1 MSRRTPAA
9 APTISLFP
17 FLAVLLCT
25 MGALLVLLVLFSRSA
40 LQAGVR
46 EAEAAIEEL
55 ELARENARWRR
66 DQLEGV
72 RQKTN
77 DDLSRARM
85 VLAGIEENIRAL
97 EDELARLVG
106 VVEALES
113 EAKVTDATDLAAL
126 EVKLTN
132 ARESLDKARA
142 DQATR
147 PAAYAV
153 VPYVGKHG
161 THRRPLYIECCVDGV
176 FLQPE
181 GIRLTPGDFDGPPGP
196 GNPLASAL
204 RAAREQMA
212 RTIPNP
218 GDPASQPY
226 PLLLVRPSGVMA
238 YYAAREAISSWGNEF
253 GYQLI
258 EDDWTIAYP
267 PPDVAIA
274 EAENRAIEESR
285 RRLQW
290 LAETHP
296 QRPAK
301 PQRQYRAAPTRG
313 GVVENGGPSVLGDQ
327 AQWEWKNQPAGGTPT
342 PGGSRGGRSFNG
354 GGPGVAAGAA
364 GASGDP
370 SGLAGTGSG
379 GGPGGGGGP
388 GAGGGSGSGTDG
400 DGAAG
405 GDGVGPGRPFLS
417 AAGTPDDPAGD
428 AILASGRGMGGG
440 PGDGGPGGNGPA
452 SGGMAGNGPEG
463 TPGTAGGA
471 FGKAGLAGAPDQ
483 TNTTAGGVD
492 GAGEAGDGAPAG
504 PGSRYGAAG
513 STFAGGS
520 AGSAAGGAAGGAAN
534 GATSGGA
541 GSGNLGLDGSAS
553 GASGGTSGGTS
564 GGSASG
570 ASGGAG
576 GDVSMPG
583 MLSVGGGGAGG
594 ASGGSGSLANSRGSN
609 WASLATNDRP
619 VPLTR
624 PIRVECALNEFRIL
638 DDSGRRI
645 QTRIPI
651 DGDTAAAIDP
661 FVGALHTKVKGWGLA
676 GDRMYWR
683 PELVLSATNDG
694 QSRREDLEQLL
705 ADSGIDVRPR
715 EAKEERVEPLPPI
728 QRASY
733 NRLLK

>member
-40 LQAGVR
+40 SQAGVR

-77 DDLSRARM
+77 DDLSRARL
-85 VLAGIEENIRAL
+85 VLSGIEENIRTL
-97 EDELARLVG
+97 EDDLARLVG

-113 EAKVTDATDLAAL
+113 ETKVTDATDLAAL

-132 ARESLDKARA
+132 ARESLDKART

-212 RTIPNP
+212 RTIPNA

-541 GSGNLGLDGSAS
+541 GSGNLGL
-553 GASGGTSGGTS
+553 

-645 QTRIPI
+645 QTRVPI
-651 DGDTAAAIDP
+651 DGATAAAIDP

-715 EAKEERVEPLPPI
+715 EAKEERVEPLPPV

-733 NRLLK
+733 NRLPK

>member
-40 LQAGVR
+40 SQAGIR

-66 DQLEGV
+66 DQLDGV

-85 VLAGIEENIRAL
+85 VLAGIEENTREL
-97 EDELARLVG
+97 EDELGRLVG
-106 VVEALES
+106 IVEALES
-113 EAKVTDATDLAAL
+113 EAKVADASDLAAL

-132 ARESLDKARA
+132 ARESLDKARE
-142 DQATR
+142 DQASR

-204 RAAREQMA
+204 RAARETMA
-212 RTIPNP
+212 RTVPNP
-218 GDPASQPY
+218 GDPAAQPY

-238 YYAAREAISSWGNEF
+238 YYAAREAISSWGIEF

-327 AQWEWKNQPAGGTPT
+327 SQFEWKDQPAGGTPT

-354 GGPGVAAGAA
+354 GGPGVAAG
-364 GASGDP
+364 GSASP
-370 SGLAGTGSG
+370 SGMAGTGN
-379 GGPGGGGGP
+379 GPGGGAGQGY
-388 GAGGGSGSGTDG
+388 GGGTGQGPDG
-400 DGAAG
+400 GA
-405 GDGVGPGRPFLS
+405 GDGVAPGRPFLS

-440 PGDGGPGGNGPA
+440 PGGGGGSPGGPRGPGG
-452 SGGMAGNGPEG
+452 SLRGGAAGNGPEG
-463 TPGTAGGA
+463 TPGESGGA
-471 FGKAGLAGAPDQ
+471 FGQPGLAAQPEQ
-483 TNTTAGGVD
+483 TNSAPGSAGG
-492 GAGEAGDGAPAG
+492 GGEAGADGAVGGDAG
-504 PGSRYGAAG
+504 GRYGSAGG
-513 STFAGGS
+513 STFAGGT

-534 GATSGGA
+534 GAASGATSGAA
-541 GSGNLGLDGSAS
+541 GSGNLGL
-553 GASGGTSGGTS
+553 

-594 ASGGSGSLANSRGSN
+594 AGGGSGSLANSRGAN

-624 PIRVECALNEFRIL
+624 PIRVECGLNEFRIL
-638 DDSGRRI
+638 DDAGRRI
-645 QTRIPI
+645 QTRVPI
-651 DGDTAAAIDP
+651 DGDTASAIDP
-661 FVGALHTKVKGWGLA
+661 FVGALHTKVKNWGLA

-683 PELVLSATNDG
+683 PELVLSATSDG
-694 QSRREDLEQLL
+694 QSRRDDLERLL

-715 EAKEERVEPLPPI
+715 DAKEERVEPLPPV

-733 NRLLK
+733 NLPLK

>member
-40 LQAGVR
+40 SQAGIR

-66 DQLEGV
+66 DQLDGV

-85 VLAGIEENIRAL
+85 VLAGIEENTREL
-97 EDELARLVG
+97 EDELGRLVG
-106 VVEALES
+106 IVEALES
-113 EAKVTDATDLAAL
+113 EAKVADASDLAAL

-132 ARESLDKARA
+132 ARESLDKARE
-142 DQATR
+142 DQASR

-212 RTIPNP
+212 RTVPNP

-327 AQWEWKNQPAGGTPT
+327 SQFEWKDQPAGGTPT
-342 PGGSRGGRSFNG
+342 PAGSRGGRSFNG
-354 GGPGVAAGAA
+354 GGPGVAAG
-364 GASGDP
+364 GSASP
-370 SGLAGTGSG
+370 SGMAGTGN
-379 GGPGGGGGP
+379 GPGGGAGQGY
-388 GAGGGSGSGTDG
+388 GGGSGQGPDG
-400 DGAAG
+400 GA
-405 GDGVGPGRPFLS
+405 GDGVAPGRPFLS

-440 PGDGGPGGNGPA
+440 PGGGGGSPGGPRGPGG
-452 SGGMAGNGPEG
+452 SLRGGAAGNGPEG
-463 TPGTAGGA
+463 TPGESGGA
-471 FGKAGLAGAPDQ
+471 FGQPGLAAQPGQ
-483 TNTTAGGVD
+483 TNSAQGSAGG
-492 GAGEAGDGAPAG
+492 GGEAGADGAVGGDAG
-504 PGSRYGAAG
+504 GRYGSAGG
-513 STFAGGS
+513 STFAGGT

-534 GATSGGA
+534 GAASGATSGAA
-541 GSGNLGLDGSAS
+541 GSGNLGL
-553 GASGGTSGGTS
+553 
-564 GGSASG
+564 GGSAGG

-576 GDVSMPG
+576 GDAAQISH
-583 MLSVGGGGAGG
+583 
-594 ASGGSGSLANSRGSN
+594 R
-609 WASLATNDRP
+609 
-619 VPLTR
+619 
-624 PIRVECALNEFRIL
+624 
-638 DDSGRRI
+638 
-645 QTRIPI
+645 Q
-651 DGDTAAAIDP
+651 GDVA
-661 FVGALHTKVKGWGLA
+661 HLA
-676 GDRMYWR
+676 GT
-683 PELVLSATNDG
+683 A
-694 QSRREDLEQLL
+694 SRARRTGLM
-705 ADSGIDVRPR
+705 APYHP
-715 EAKEERVEPLPPI
+715 KP
-728 QRASY
+728 
-733 NRLLK
+733 

>member
-40 LQAGVR
+40 SQAGVR

-66 DQLEGV
+66 DQLDGV

-85 VLAGIEENIRAL
+85 VLAGIEENTREL

-113 EAKVTDATDLAAL
+113 EAKVADASDLAAL

-132 ARESLDKARA
+132 ARESLDKARE
-142 DQATR
+142 DQASR

-212 RTIPNP
+212 RTVPNP

-327 AQWEWKNQPAGGTPT
+327 SQFEWKDQPAGGTPT

-354 GGPGVAAGAA
+354 GGPGVAAAA
-364 GASGDP
+364 NGVA
-370 SGLAGTGSG
+370 A
-379 GGPGGGGGP
+379 GPGGTGGTGT
-388 GAGGGSGSGTDG
+388 GTGGGSGQGSGV
-400 DGAAG
+400 GAGQGQAGAG
-405 GDGVGPGRPFLS
+405 GDGVAPGRPFLS

-440 PGDGGPGGNGPA
+440 PGGGAGSPGGTVQGDG
-452 SGGMAGNGPEG
+452 GGMAGNGPEG
-463 TPGTAGGA
+463 TPGAAGGA
-471 FGKAGLAGAPDQ
+471 FGKPGLVGQPGQ
-483 TNTTAGGVD
+483 TGPAGGAGGSGEPGTD
-492 GAGEAGDGAPAG
+492 AAGGGAG
-504 PGSRYGAAG
+504 RYGAAG
-513 STFAGGS
+513 SSFAGGDT
-520 AGSAAGGAAGGAAN
+520 GSAAGGTAGGAAN
-534 GATSGGA
+534 GAASGSTSGGA
-541 GSGNLGLDGSAS
+541 GSGNLGL
-553 GASGGTSGGTS
+553 

-594 ASGGSGSLANSRGSN
+594 AGGGSGSLANSRGAN
-609 WASLATNDRP
+609 WASLATSDRP

-624 PIRVECALNEFRIL
+624 PIRVECGLNEFRIL
-638 DDSGRRI
+638 DDAGRRI
-645 QTRIPI
+645 QTRVPI
-651 DGDTAAAIDP
+651 DGDTASAIDP
-661 FVGALHTKVKGWGLA
+661 FVGALHTKVKNWGLA

-683 PELVLSATNDG
+683 PELVLSATSDG
-694 QSRREDLEQLL
+694 QSRRDDLERLL

-715 EAKEERVEPLPPI
+715 DAKEERVEPLPPV

-733 NRLLK
+733 NLPLK

>member
-40 LQAGVR
+40 SQAGIR

-66 DQLEGV
+66 DQLDGV

-85 VLAGIEENIRAL
+85 VLAGIEENTREL
-97 EDELARLVG
+97 EDELGRLVG
-106 VVEALES
+106 IVEALES
-113 EAKVTDATDLAAL
+113 EAKVADASDLAAL

-132 ARESLDKARA
+132 ARESLDKARE
-142 DQATR
+142 DQASR

-204 RAAREQMA
+204 RAARETMA
-212 RTIPNP
+212 RTVPNP
-218 GDPASQPY
+218 GDPAAQPY

-327 AQWEWKNQPAGGTPT
+327 SQFEWKDQPAGGTPT

-354 GGPGVAAGAA
+354 GGPGVAAG
-364 GASGDP
+364 GSASP
-370 SGLAGTGSG
+370 SGMAGTGN
-379 GGPGGGGGP
+379 GPGGGAGQGY
-388 GAGGGSGSGTDG
+388 GGGTGQGPDG
-400 DGAAG
+400 GA
-405 GDGVGPGRPFLS
+405 GDGVAPGRPFLS

-440 PGDGGPGGNGPA
+440 PGGGGGSPGGPRGPGGSLRGNA
-452 SGGMAGNGPEG
+452 AGNGPEG
-463 TPGTAGGA
+463 TPGESGGA
-471 FGKAGLAGAPDQ
+471 FGQPGLAAQPEQ
-483 TNTTAGGVD
+483 TNSAPGSAGG
-492 GAGEAGDGAPAG
+492 GGEAGADGAVGGDAG
-504 PGSRYGAAG
+504 GRYGSAGG
-513 STFAGGS
+513 STFAGGT

-534 GATSGGA
+534 GAASGATSGAA
-541 GSGNLGLDGSAS
+541 GSGNLGL
-553 GASGGTSGGTS
+553 

-594 ASGGSGSLANSRGSN
+594 AGGGSGSLANSRGAN

-624 PIRVECALNEFRIL
+624 PIRVECGLNEFRIL
-638 DDSGRRI
+638 DDAGRRI
-645 QTRIPI
+645 QTRVPI
-651 DGDTAAAIDP
+651 DGDTASAIDP
-661 FVGALHTKVKGWGLA
+661 FVGALHTKVKNWGLA

-683 PELVLSATNDG
+683 PELVLSATSDG
-694 QSRREDLEQLL
+694 QSRRDDLERLL

-715 EAKEERVEPLPPI
+715 DAKEERVEPLPPV

-733 NRLLK
+733 NLPLK

>member
-9 APTISLFP
+9 ALTISLFP

-40 LQAGVR
+40 SRAGVR

-66 DQLEGV
+66 DQLDGV
-72 RQKTN
+72 RRKTN

-85 VLAGIEENIRAL
+85 VLAGIEENTREL

-106 VVEALES
+106 VVEALET
-113 EAKVTDATDLAAL
+113 EARESDAADLAAL
-126 EVKLTN
+126 EEKLTN
-132 ARESLDKARA
+132 ARESLDKARE
-142 DQATR
+142 DQASR

-181 GIRLTPGDFDGPPGP
+181 GIRLAPGDFDGPPGP

-212 RTIPNP
+212 RTVPNP

-267 PPDVAIA
+267 PPDPAIA

-285 RRLQW
+285 RRLAW
-290 LAETHP
+290 LAEAHP

-327 AQWEWKNQPAGGTPT
+327 SQWEWKEQSAGGTPT
-342 PGGSRGGRSFNG
+342 PGGGRGGRSM
-354 GGPGVAAGAA
+354 
-364 GASGDP
+364 
-370 SGLAGTGSG
+370 T
-379 GGPGGGGGP
+379 GGPGGQPGSSGTLAGSPVSGAVAGARGG
-388 GAGGGSGSGTDG
+388 AGSGSGG
-400 DGAAG
+400 N
-405 GDGVGPGRPFLS
+405 DGVAPGRPFLS
-417 AAGTPDDPAGD
+417 AAGTADDPSGD
-428 AILASGRGMGGG
+428 AILASGQGMGRSARGG
-440 PGDGGPGGNGPA
+440 GVPGGTVPADAGGAPGNGPA
-452 SGGMAGNGPEG
+452 GTSGMSDGAFGQPGLAARPGPSNPTQG
-463 TPGTAGGA
+463 TPGSGGE
-471 FGKAGLAGAPDQ
+471 P
-483 TNTTAGGVD
+483 GG
-492 GAGEAGDGAPAG
+492 GDGG
-504 PGSRYGAAG
+504 GETGGRYGAAG
-513 STFAGGS
+513 GSAFAGGS
-520 AGSAAGGAAGGAAN
+520 QGAA
-534 GATSGGA
+534 GA
-541 GSGNLGLDGSAS
+541 GSGNLSL
-553 GASGGTSGGTS
+553 
-564 GGSASG
+564 GGSPGG

-576 GDVSMPG
+576 GDVAMPG
-583 MLSVGGGGAGG
+583 MLGVGGGGEGS
-594 ASGGSGSLANSRGSN
+594 SGGGSLASSRGAN

-624 PIRVECALNEFRIL
+624 PIRIECALDEFRIL
-638 DDSGRRI
+638 DDAGRRI
-645 QTRIPI
+645 QTRVPI

-661 FVGALHTKVKGWGLA
+661 FVDALHAKVKGWGLA

-683 PELVLSATNDG
+683 PELVLTATGDG
-694 QSRREDLEQLL
+694 QSRRDDLERLL

-715 EAKEERVEPLPPI
+715 EAKEERVEPLPPV

-733 NRLLK
+733 TLPTR

>member
-40 LQAGVR
+40 SQAGIR

-66 DQLEGV
+66 DQLDGV

-85 VLAGIEENIRAL
+85 VLAGIEENTREL
-97 EDELARLVG
+97 EDELGRLVG
-106 VVEALES
+106 IVEALES
-113 EAKVTDATDLAAL
+113 EAKVADASDLAAL

-132 ARESLDKARA
+132 ARESVDKARE
-142 DQATR
+142 DQASR

-204 RAAREQMA
+204 RAARETMA
-212 RTIPNP
+212 RTVPNP
-218 GDPASQPY
+218 GDPAAQPY

-327 AQWEWKNQPAGGTPT
+327 SQFEWKDQPAGGTPT

-354 GGPGVAAGAA
+354 GGPGVAANAA
-364 GASGDP
+364 GAARDP
-370 SGLAGTGSG
+370 SGLAGAGSGDGSGSG
-379 GGPGGGGGP
+379 GGGGGQGTGG
-388 GAGGGSGSGTDG
+388 T
-400 DGAAG
+400 G
-405 GDGVGPGRPFLS
+405 GDGVAAGRPFLS

-440 PGDGGPGGNGPA
+440 PGGGGGSPGGTVQGDG
-452 SGGMAGNGPEG
+452 GGMAGNGPEG

-471 FGKAGLAGAPDQ
+471 FGKAGLAGQPGQ
-483 TNTTAGGVD
+483 TGGAGTGEPGAEDGGAGG
-492 GAGEAGDGAPAG
+492 G
-504 PGSRYGAAG
+504 RYGAAG
-513 STFAGGS
+513 STFAGGT
-520 AGSAAGGAAGGAAN
+520 AGGAAGGAASGAAS
-534 GATSGGA
+534 GATAGGA
-541 GSGNLGLDGSAS
+541 GSGNVGL
-553 GASGGTSGGTS
+553 

-594 ASGGSGSLANSRGSN
+594 GGGGGGGSGSLANSRGAN

-624 PIRVECALNEFRIL
+624 PIRVECGLNEFRIL
-638 DDSGRRI
+638 DDAGRRI
-645 QTRIPI
+645 QTRVPI
-651 DGDTAAAIDP
+651 DGDTASAIDP

-683 PELVLSATNDG
+683 PELVLSATSDG
-694 QSRREDLEQLL
+694 QSRRDDLERLL

-715 EAKEERVEPLPPI
+715 DAKEERVEPLPPI

-733 NRLLK
+733 NLPLK

>member
-40 LQAGVR
+40 SQAGIR

-66 DQLEGV
+66 DQLDGV

-85 VLAGIEENIRAL
+85 VLAGIEENTREL

-106 VVEALES
+106 IVEALES
-113 EAKVTDATDLAAL
+113 EAKVADASDLTAL

-132 ARESLDKARA
+132 ARESVDKARA

-204 RAAREQMA
+204 RAARETMA
-212 RTIPNP
+212 RTVPNP
-218 GDPASQPY
+218 GDPAAQPY

-327 AQWEWKNQPAGGTPT
+327 SQFEWKDQPAGGAPT
-342 PGGSRGGRSFNG
+342 PGGSRGGQSFNG

-364 GASGDP
+364 GNARDS
-370 SGLAGTGSG
+370 SGLAGAGSGDGSGSG
-379 GGPGGGGGP
+379 GGGGGQ
-388 GAGGGSGSGTDG
+388 GAGGT
-400 DGAAG
+400 G
-405 GDGVGPGRPFLS
+405 GDGVAAGRPFLS

-428 AILASGRGMGGG
+428 AILASGRGIGGG
-440 PGDGGPGGNGPA
+440 PGGGAGSPGGTVQGDG
-452 SGGMAGNGPEG
+452 GGMAGNGPEG

-471 FGKAGLAGAPDQ
+471 FGKAGLAGQPGQ
-483 TNTTAGGVD
+483 TGTANAARTGEPGAEAGG
-492 GAGEAGDGAPAG
+492 AG
-504 PGSRYGAAG
+504 GSRYGAAG
-513 STFAGGS
+513 STFAGGA

-534 GATSGGA
+534 GAASGATAGGA
-541 GSGNLGLDGSAS
+541 GSGNVGL
-553 GASGGTSGGTS
+553 

-594 ASGGSGSLANSRGSN
+594 GGSGSLANSRGAN
-609 WASLATNDRP
+609 WASLATNDSP

-624 PIRVECALNEFRIL
+624 PIRVECGLNEFRIL
-638 DDSGRRI
+638 DDAGRRI
-645 QTRIPI
+645 QTRVPI
-651 DGDTAAAIDP
+651 DGDTASAIDP

-683 PELVLSATNDG
+683 PELVLSATSDG
-694 QSRREDLEQLL
+694 QSRRDDLERLL

-715 EAKEERVEPLPPI
+715 DAKEERVEPLPPI

-733 NRLLK
+733 NLPLK